1 MSSPEQSLAVGG
13 QAVIEG
19 VMMRGA
25 SCLAVAVRRPDGHL
39 VVREGPL
46 GRGWTRSRHARWPG
60 VRGVAAL
67 VDAFTT
73 GFGALRFSV
82 EQQMTAE
89 ERQADAASGESR
101 WALVLSVALALGLFV
116 ALPQLLATGLGAL
129 AGHPLEPRSPAFHAL
144 TGAFK
149 LAVLVG
155 YLALVGRLPEM
166 QRLFAYHGA
175 EHKTIHAFERG
186 RALTVDAVAAMP
198 KAHPRCGTTLLVT
211 VVLVSIVLGSVMTPP
226 LLGAATGWAAHVG
239 TLVIRVAI
247 LPLVAS
253 VAYEL
258 QRVGARFADHPVLGV
273 LSWPGLLVQRL
284 TTREPD
290 AAQIEVAI
298 AALETTRWHDA
309 GHAPAPLRD
318 EVLAA
323 FPTLEVFRARHG
335 PAQV

>member
-1 MSSPEQSLAVGG
+1 MTAPEQSLAVGG
-13 QAVIEG
+13 QAVLEG

-25 SCLAVAVRRPDGHL
+25 SCLAVAVRRPDGRL

-46 GRGWTRSRHARWPG
+46 GRGWTRRAFARWPG

-73 GFGALRFSV
+73 GFGALRFSA
-82 EQQMTAE
+82 EQQMTAA
-89 ERQADAASGESR
+89 EREADADSGGSR
-101 WALVLSVALALGLFV
+101 WAVALSVALALGLFV
-116 ALPQLLATGLGAL
+116 ALPQFLAAGLGAL
-129 AGHPLEPRSPAFHAL
+129 SGHPLEPRAVAFHVV

-175 EHKTIHAFERG
+175 EHKTIHAHERG
-186 RALTVDAVAAMP
+186 HALTVEAVRAMP

-211 VVLVSIVLGSVMTPP
+211 VVLVSIVLGSILVP
-226 LLGAATGWAAHVG
+226 LFLGDARGWAAHAG
-239 TLVIRVAI
+239 TLAIRIAI

-258 QRVGARFADHPVLGV
+258 QRVGARFVDHPLLGA

-290 AAQIEVAI
+290 AAMIEVAI
-298 AALETTRWHDA
+298 AALETTRFHDA
-309 GHAPAPLRD
+309 GHGGAPLLHD
-318 EVLAA
+318 SLTD
-323 FPTLEVFRARHG
+323 FPSLEAFRARV
-335 PAQV
+335 PAQA